1 MRYFCVGICSLFIM
15 ACSEQGIVF
24 SEEKLFSEDTW
35 SYAEPIVFKIP
46 VNDTTTRYQLLMD
59 VSYSTDFDF
68 QNLYVNVTTSFP
80 DKKKIDDVLSLE
92 LADDRGIWNGKCSA
106 TECTA
111 PILLRNDFRFQQ
123 TGIHTISFDQHSRK
137 DNLKGLKAFRLKLI
151 EDSL

>member
-1 MRYFCVGICSLFIM
+1 M

-106 TECTA
+106 TECTS